1 MSNLGGLGILI
12 GIGVLAYVLLQKL
25 PQVNL
30 GVNPEENKLISE
42 NNQIKVQG
50 NVTPTIITQL
60 QKSIPNLSGSQ
71 VTSLIHGGS
80 IQTGY
85 RGTNAKVYSSYEE
98 AKRNGAV

>member
-1 MSNLGGLGILI
+1 MSSLGNIVVLI
-12 GIGVLAYVLLQKL
+12 GVGVLAYILLQKL

-30 GVNPEENKLISE
+30 GTNPIENKLITE

-50 NVTPTIITQL
+50 NITPKILNEL

-71 VTSLIHGGS
+71 VSNLIHGGS

-85 RGTNAKVYSSYEE
+85 KGTNGKYYSSYEE
-98 AKRNGAV
+98 AKRNGAA